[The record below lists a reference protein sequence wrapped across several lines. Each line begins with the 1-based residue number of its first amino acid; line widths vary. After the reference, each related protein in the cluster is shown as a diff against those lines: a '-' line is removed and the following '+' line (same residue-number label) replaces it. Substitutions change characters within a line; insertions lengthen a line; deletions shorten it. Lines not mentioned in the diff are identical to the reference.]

1 MKKRKAKQRNFLSHW
16 CHKPPCIFCKTW
28 EGAADYFIRKYEK
41 IEGFVSCQKFPRQ
54 PKNSRAWAWVL
65 QPNIMGLNFKTYPT
79 ENSLSTNKNNNN
91 GYRLYAPP
99 RDHSSS
105 QTWTTFVYNADRMLT
120 QVSRFEIPFKD

>member
-1 MKKRKAKQRNFLSHW
+1 MPAK
-16 CHKPPCIFCKTW
+16 
-28 EGAADYFIRKYEK
+28 E
-41 IEGFVSCQKFPRQ
+41 
-54 PKNSRAWAWVL
+54 NSRAWDWAL
-65 QPNIMGLNFKTYPT
+65 QQNIMGLINFKTYPT